1 MYESFFIKMSQDG
14 FSQIDLTAPGFA
26 SSQESFLLNS
36 FDINLLNIST
46 VEKALDPNVQPN
58 EQPMDPNVES
68 NAQQDPSLL
77 NVAGSANVDDKNVKR
92 LSLRRNSGNREHWK
106 KAAGVWV
113 PSEKYREER
122 REARARSRRSQRK
135 YVSVEQA
142 TPSKVEMTQSKVVT
156 ENESDKSD
164 DSLALMAVSQHCSN
178 RKYLK
183 ATKASFSSSKASLAP
198 VTNSNIPN
206 TEIPSLSPKVHILRV
221 DNIPANIPATSDI
234 SDVSASLFSNAMCT
248 AVETTKGEILAEI
261 NNLYQNFYKD
271 LHAKVLQ
278 LQTSLRELSQFR
290 EGLASSCNNP
300 LTISLD
306 ITIASLTCEIKK
318 AECILSSFTTNSV
331 NFPS

>member
-1 MYESFFIKMSQDG
+1 MSQDG

-26 SSQESFLLNS
+26 SSQELFLLNS

-164 DSLALMAVSQHCSN
+164 DSLALMAVSQHCSTVN

-183 ATKASFSSSKASLAP
+183 ATKASSSSSKASLAP
-198 VTNSNIPN
+198 ASVTNSNIPN
-206 TEIPSLSPKVHILRV
+206 TEIPSLSPKVHISRV
-221 DNIPANIPATSDI
+221 DNIPATSDI
-234 SDVSASLFSNAMCT
+234 SDVSASLFSNATCT
-248 AVETTKGEILAEI
+248 AVETTKGVILAEI
-261 NNLYQNFYKD
+261 NSLYQNFYKD
-271 LHAKVLQ
+271 LHEKVRQ
-278 LQTSLRELSQFR
+278 LQTSLRELS
-290 EGLASSCNNP
+290 
-300 LTISLD
+300 
-306 ITIASLTCEIKK
+306 
-318 AECILSSFTTNSV
+318 
-331 NFPS
+331 

>member
-1 MYESFFIKMSQDG
+1 MSQDG
-14 FSQIDLTAPGFA
+14 FSQIDLTALGFA

-122 REARARSRRSQRK
+122 QERREARARSRRSQRK
-135 YVSVEQA
+135 YVSVEPA
-142 TPSKVEMTQSKVVT
+142 TPSKVEMTQSKVVI
-156 ENESDKSD
+156 ENDSDKSD
-164 DSLALMAVSQHCSN
+164 DSLALIAVSQHCSTVN

-183 ATKASFSSSKASLAP
+183 ATKASSSKASLTPAP
-198 VTNSNIPN
+198 VTNLNIPN
-206 TEIPSLSPKVHILRV
+206 TEIPSLSPQVHILRV

-248 AVETTKGEILAEI
+248 AVETTKGVILAEI
-261 NNLYQNFYKD
+261 NSLYPNFYKD
-271 LHAKVLQ
+271 LHEKVRQ
-278 LQTSLRELSQFR
+278 LQTSLRELSLR
-290 EGLASSCNNP
+290 
-300 LTISLD
+300 ISLD

-318 AECILSSFTTNSV
+318 AESILSSFTTNSV

>member
-1 MYESFFIKMSQDG
+1 MSQDG

-26 SSQESFLLNS
+26 SSQELFLLNS

-92 LSLRRNSGNREHWK
+92 LSLRRNSGNREHWRK
-106 KAAGVWV
+106 VAGVWV

-135 YVSVEQA
+135 YVSVEPA

-156 ENESDKSD
+156 ENESDKSN
-164 DSLALMAVSQHCSN
+164 DSLALMAVSQHCSTVN

-183 ATKASFSSSKASLAP
+183 ATKASSSSSKASLAPAP

-206 TEIPSLSPKVHILRV
+206 TEIPSLSPKVQVNVVLRRFDLRRFTITPV
-221 DNIPANIPATSDI
+221 GAGVGFPRRFIQ
-234 SDVSASLFSNAMCT
+234 
-248 AVETTKGEILAEI
+248 EIFTDWYKNYFCPTVLKFCDR
-261 NNLYQNFYKD
+261 NNLPKKSILLLDNALGHQENLETLETELD
-271 LHAKVLQ
+271 VKVIYMP
-278 LQTSLRELSQFR
+278 S
-290 EGLASSCNNP
+290 N
-300 LTISLD
+300 TISVL
-306 ITIASLTCEIKK
+306 
-318 AECILSSFTTNSV
+318 
-331 NFPS
+331 

>member
-1 MYESFFIKMSQDG
+1 MSQDC

-77 NVAGSANVDDKNVKR
+77 NVAGSANVDDNNVKR

-106 KAAGVWV
+106 KAAGVWI

-135 YVSVEQA
+135 YMSVEPA
-142 TPSKVEMTQSKVVT
+142 TPSKVEMTQSKVVI

-164 DSLALMAVSQHCSN
+164 DSLALMAVSQHCSGSIFKLL
-178 RKYLK
+178 RLLLLLLK
-183 ATKASFSSSKASLAP
+183 LHW
-198 VTNSNIPN
+198 
-206 TEIPSLSPKVHILRV
+206 LLLHILRV
-221 DNIPANIPATSDI
+221 DNIPANSDI
-234 SDVSASLFSNAMCT
+234 SDVSESLFSNAMCT
-248 AVETTKGEILAEI
+248 AVETTKGVILAEI
-261 NNLYQNFYKD
+261 NSLYQNFYKD
-271 LHAKVLQ
+271 LHEKVRQ

-290 EGLASSCNNP
+290 EGLASSCNNS

-318 AECILSSFTTNSV
+318 AESILSSFTTNSV